1 MLLTYDGNLR
11 FISFLLQSKLPLFP
25 HFSFVI
31 GSKKQRPL
39 LSSPYCSYRK
49 KTSLFVCV
57 ICILFSLLLLPF
69 LVLSNNIFHQKIA
82 VVPS

>member
-31 GSKKQRPL
+31 KGP
-39 LSSPYCSYRK
+39 
-49 KTSLFVCV
+49 SLISVLFLPKENVTFVCV
-57 ICILFSLLLLPF
+57 ICILFSLLLL
-69 LVLSNNIFHQKIA
+69 LSSIFPGSSKQ
-82 VVPS
+82 